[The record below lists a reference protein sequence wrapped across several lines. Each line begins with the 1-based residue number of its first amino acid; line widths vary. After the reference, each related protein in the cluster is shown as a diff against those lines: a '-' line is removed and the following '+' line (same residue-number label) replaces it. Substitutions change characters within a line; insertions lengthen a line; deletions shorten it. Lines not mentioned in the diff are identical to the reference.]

1 MYAINGRDT
10 IARIDDNAYHTR
22 YFFHNNERWFGAG
35 AVLASL
41 TGYQLVSGNNA
52 FGAALPLLGVADT
65 PINPLMRFFDIHKIF
80 VTTLSSATAYYVRL
94 LYGEGTDAEA
104 ETAGQY
110 SDIPI
115 LTTGLGSNIRGEP
128 SGIVHVIVKAGT
140 KIWGKCKNFTN
151 LSTMDILIGVHEY
164 EW

>member
-1 MYAINGRDT
+1 M
-10 IARIDDNAYHTR
+10 RIDDNAYHTR

-35 AVLASL
+35 ATLASL
-41 TGYQLVSGNNA
+41 TGYSLISGNNA
-52 FGAALPLLGVADT
+52 FGAETLMLDVANT

-80 VTTLSSATAYYVRL
+80 ITELSSVTAYMVRL
-94 LYGEGTDAEA
+94 LYGTGTCAEA

-115 LTTGLGSNIRGEP
+115 LTTGLGSNVRGEP
-128 SGIVHVIVKAGT
+128 SSVVHIIVASGT
-140 KIWGKCKNFTN
+140 KIWGKCKNATN
-151 LSTMDILIGVHEY
+151 LATMNILIGLHEY